1 MVGRDKEG
9 LWADSGLIDRVESCL
24 KTLKLDQ
31 NEDYFQWVFQSP
43 GPVGVELHK
52 DVAVEINWLSVA
64 GRGQST
70 PPRRHPAG
78 TVLLFRRLYGDLVL
92 KSVIL
97 TGQQRQTR
105 EVSRETL
112 QDDGDGNARV
122 LRRLGGLSWIL
133 QSTSQKPSAVL
144 EVALYPPTR
153 RDEGLADVNSW
164 EEGPMVHLLKA
175 PADRL
180 DRLFEQR
187 TPLGGDPSS
196 ASASGS
202 ESESNQRAL
211 VAAAMT
217 SRVGGLSL
225 EINKIARRIL
235 ASRALSPDTLSAL
248 GIQHVRGLLLH
259 GPPGTG
265 KTLVARELARQLN
278 ATDTT
283 VVVNGPEVFDKY
295 VGVAEARVRGLFEAA
310 EDEWKLAGPQSRL
323 HVIILD
329 ELDAVARTRSGGS
342 GDGSSTRDSVVNQ
355 LLSKIDGVAERGNV
369 LVVGLTNRIELVDPA
384 LLRPGRLEVQLH
396 LGLPDLLGRQEILQI
411 ALRNMTAAGLLHV
424 ECGTLVPWLSKR
436 TEGYSGADLVG
447 LVRAA
452 ASFSID
458 RALGDGS
465 GVQTGSATV
474 VVRWTDF
481 EAALEEEAVRPMAT
495 TRGLFTPWRSR
506 LKKAAKMSW
515 RMIRIADRIRKW
527 TKVPA

>member
-1 MVGRDKEG
+1 MSMVGRDKEG
-9 LWADSGLIDRVESCL
+9 LWISDPGLVDHVESCL

-43 GPVGVELHK
+43 GPTGVELYK

-78 TVLLFRRLYGDLVL
+78 TVLLYRRLYGDLVL

-97 TGQQRQTR
+97 TQQTR
-105 EVSRETL
+105 EVNRETL
-112 QDDGDGNARV
+112 QDNGDGDPCI

-153 RDEGLADVNSW
+153 RDEGLADVNAW
-164 EEGPMVHLLKA
+164 EEGGLVQLLKA

-187 TPLGGDPSS
+187 TPIGGDPNSS
-196 ASASGS
+196 STSSDGKTLVASAM
-202 ESESNQRAL
+202 A
-211 VAAAMT
+211 
-217 SRVGGLSL
+217 SRVGGLSP

-235 ASRALSPDTLSAL
+235 ASRALSPETLSAL

-278 ATDTT
+278 ATDSTI
-283 VVVNGPEVFDKY
+283 VVNGPEVFDKY

-310 EDEWKLAGPQSRL
+310 DEEWKLVGPQSRL

-329 ELDAVARTRSGGS
+329 ELDAIARTRSGGS

-355 LLSKIDGVAERGNV
+355 LLAKIDGVAERNNV

-396 LGLPDLLGRQEILQI
+396 LGLPDLPGRQEILQI

-424 ECGTLVPWLSKR
+424 ECGTLVPWLAKR

-458 RALGDGS
+458 RALDS
-465 GVQTGSATV
+465 GVQSHTV
-474 VVRWTDF
+474 VVRWMDF
-481 EAALEEEAVRPMAT
+481 EAALDEDAVQPIAT
-495 TRGLFTPWRSR
+495 GGAFTRWRSR

-515 RMIRIADRIRKW
+515 RIIRIAERVLKW
-527 TKVPA
+527 TKKP